1 LCERRRLKPDK
12 STALKNRYSTKAD
25 PPPFRIEE
33 AAVETLNG
41 KSVDH
46 WPCQRLSTLTA
57 LEARVISVML
67 NQCTID
73 DKTLL
78 KVVADET
85 HVSNAMLVKIAKK
98 LGFDGFRSL
107 RAALA
112 KQNRRPLAKARQELG
127 DEPTVRALADKARG
141 LPSKHSRRLSRSF
154 HSRAWRRAAQ
164 WLEAARQR
172 DFYGLG
178 ALPKWLGIAACKFL
192 RIGLRA
198 SVFDDG
204 LMMLMS
210 ASLLP
215 EMANTRGGSE
225 KSLKAERF
233 YGREII

>member
-85 HVSNAMLVKIAKK
+85 HVSDAMLVKIAKK

-112 KQNRRPLAKARQELG
+112 KQNRLPLAKARQELG

-141 LPSKHSRRLSRSF
+141 GFPQS
-154 HSRAWRRAAQ
+154 
-164 WLEAARQR
+164 
-172 DFYGLG
+172 
-178 ALPKWLGIAACKFL
+178 
-192 RIGLRA
+192 
-198 SVFDDG
+198 
-204 LMMLMS
+204 
-210 ASLLP
+210 
-215 EMANTRGGSE
+215 TRGGF
-225 KSLKAERF
+225 LARF
-233 YGREII
+233 IREPGGGRPVAAGGPAARLLWPGRSAQVARDPGLQVSAHRPSGLRLRRWLDDVDVGLAVA

>member
-98 LGFDGFRSL
+98 LGFDGFR
-107 RAALA
+107 AALA

-154 HSRAWRRAAQ
+154 HSRAWRRPPSGWRRPGSATFMA
-164 WLEAARQR
+164 W
-172 DFYGLG
+172 
-178 ALPKWLGIAACKFL
+178 ALCPSGSGSRL
-192 RIGLRA
+192 A
-198 SVFDDG
+198 SFCA
-204 LMMLMS
+204 S
-210 ASLLP
+210 AFGPPSST
-215 EMANTRGGSE
+215 MA
-225 KSLKAERF
+225 
-233 YGREII
+233 